1 MYQAFECSC
10 IGNHLLYLASLTF
23 FLIVYFWVLLWSHN
37 AILNFSTVWTVKIV
51 CKNMIWLNCS
61 VFMKLLI
68 DCNMSIFF
76 FQVRKSSLKINR
88 WSLSFQQGYG
98 FESMLMV
105 PYRHCTANSYMYT
118 VEVVQSNYSGT
129 TMKLH
134 WKLSTV
140 KLQKNYCKLYFR
152 CNMVVSK

>member
-23 FLIVYFWVLLWSHN
+23 FSIVYFWVLLWSHN

-61 VFMKLLI
+61 VIMKLLI

-76 FQVRKSSLKINR
+76 FQVRKSSLKINK

-98 FESMLMV
+98 FEFMLMV
-105 PYRHCTANSYMYT
+105 PYRHCTANIYSRSST
-118 VEVVQSNYSGT
+118 VELQWNNNEAALEVKYSKT
-129 TMKLH
+129 TEKL
-134 WKLSTV
+134 L
-140 KLQKNYCKLYFR
+140 
-152 CNMVVSK
+152 